1 MIKRIYVPM
10 AYSEENAKEQLEYQK
25 QKLIFKEKEVLHG
38 TAYSLNNG
46 TAFEIEIEYQEKI
59 CISKFINLYNNF
71 PGGFAEVIFGEKGE
85 EDGKAY
91 VEITVIYKVYG
102 LVYEFIYRF
111 YKDNNSSYVLKVKDI
126 EKLDR
131 PILALNLCDYIRN
144 SFSTEELDNIINY
157 EPVYY

>member
-25 QKLIFKEKEVLHG
+25 QKLIFKEKEVLQG
-38 TAYSLNNG
+38 TAYSVNNG
-46 TAFEIEIEYQEKI
+46 AAFEIEIEYREKI
-59 CISKFINLYNNF
+59 CISKFINLYDNF
-71 PGGFAEVIFGEKGE
+71 PGGCAEVVFGEKGE

-91 VEITVIYKVYG
+91 VEITVVYEVYG
-102 LVYEFIYRF
+102 WVYEFVYRF
-111 YKDNNSSYVLKVKDI
+111 YKENNSSYVLKVKDS

-131 PILALNLCDYIRN
+131 PFLALDLCDYIRN
-144 SFSTEELDNIINY
+144 SFSTEELDNIFTY